1 MSLPAPPALLRRRA
15 LLLCAAATALPA
27 ALALTQNGAKTARE
41 TATAALPQVRVAV
54 GNTTAFMF
62 RHLPLGIAQQLD
74 FFTPEGVQVV
84 LQDHASDAA
93 ALQALQDGRAD
104 LCAIDFGQLLRT
116 PHALEAG
123 ARCVVLQGRAPQAA
137 LGVSLRSW
145 PRFSTLADLKKCTVG
160 VCALGALSHTVAR
173 LAFEQA
179 GMAPGAVSFLAVGEG
194 EAALAALKTGRVQAL
209 CHGDPLMAQLERQ
222 GAVRIAA
229 DTRTLAGTQA
239 LFGGPVFGGCLVAT
253 AAMLEQRAP
262 AVQAV
267 THGVVRALKWLQ
279 TAAPVDIVDM
289 LPRARPGSQRSMALA
304 AFARVRE
311 TFSPDGSMAAQ
322 GPATVLRALQW
333 TADPALVAR
342 LPAPETAVL
351 HAFARKAKLKFSA

>member
-27 ALALTQNGAKTARE
+27 ALALTQNGAKTARG
-41 TATAALPQVRVAV
+41 TVTAARPQVRVAV